1 MNDIKREIDELRKK
15 ITYHSRLY
23 YEKDAPEI
31 SDYEYDMMFRRL
43 VELES
48 EHPEYASRTSPTV
61 RVGGAALDKFEK
73 VAHTVRLGSL
83 QDVFDFD
90 ELRAFIENIDE
101 DDEYSVEYKIDGLS
115 VALTY
120 EDGVFVLGAT
130 RGDGLIGENVTENL
144 RTVRSIPLEIPYKGR
159 LVVRGEVYMPRASF
173 EKLNAARE
181 ERGEQ
186 LFANP
191 RNAAAGSLRQL
202 DSKITASRGLD
213 IFIFNVQES
222 DRVFETH
229 AESLAFLADQ
239 GFTTLPGAKVVRGV
253 DEIVG
258 AIEQFGE
265 DRASLPFDIDG
276 AVVKINK
283 LSRRVEI
290 GENTSTPKW
299 AVAYKYPPERKETTL
314 KDIQVNVGRTGVLTP
329 LAILEPVF
337 IAGSTVSRATL
348 HNLEFI
354 RERDL
359 RIGDRVVLIKA
370 GDIIPRI
377 EEAVKSKRTGAEREF
392 SFPDRC
398 PSCGE
403 PVFRDEGEAAY
414 RCTNALCPAQAT
426 RNLIHFAAKDAMNI
440 DGMGPALIEALY
452 SAGLIRDASDFYSLT
467 AEQLAALDR
476 MGEKSAANAVAA
488 IEATKTR
495 GLASLLYALGIRQVG
510 DKAAEALAKKFTDIE
525 DYFTLTVEALT
536 TVDDIGEITA
546 QNIVNYF
553 SHPQTRELIDRFKA
567 HGLVTTYVG
576 ETAQSALLEGLTF
589 VLTGTLPNMT
599 RDEASK
605 LIERNGGKVASSV
618 SKKTSYVLAG
628 EDAGSKLTKAR
639 TLGVAVIDEDGLLDM
654 IGRG

>member
-1 MNDIKREIDELRKK
+1 MDEIKREIDDLRKK

-43 VELES
+43 VEPEAA
-48 EHPEYASRTSPTV
+48 HPEYASRTSPTV

-90 ELRAFIENIDE
+90 ELRAFIANIDE

-120 EDGVFVLGAT
+120 EDGVFTLGAT
-130 RGDGLIGENVTENL
+130 RGDGLVGENVTENL
-144 RTVRSIPLEIPYKGR
+144 RTIRSIPLEIPYKGR

-173 EKLNAARE
+173 EKLNEKRE
-181 ERGEQ
+181 EQGEP

-222 DRVFETH
+222 DREFTTH
-229 AESLAFLADQ
+229 SESLAFLKDQ
-239 GFTTLPGAKVVRGV
+239 GFVTLPNARVVRGT
-253 DEIVG
+253 DAIVA
-258 AIEQFGE
+258 AIARFGE
-265 DRASLPFDIDG
+265 DRPSLPFDIDG
-276 AVVKINK
+276 AVVKINR

-290 GENTSTPKW
+290 GENTSTPRW
-299 AVAYKYPPERKETTL
+299 AVAYKYPPERKETVL
-314 KDIQVNVGRTGVLTP
+314 EDIQVNVGRTGVLTP
-329 LAILEPVF
+329 LAVLAPVF

-354 RERDL
+354 RERDI
-359 RIGDRVVLIKA
+359 RIGDTVVLIKA
-370 GDIIPRI
+370 GDIIPRV
-377 EEAVKSKRTGAEREF
+377 EEVVKAKRTGTEREF
-392 SFPDRC
+392 CFPDRC

-403 PVFRDEGEAAY
+403 PVYREEGEAAY

-440 DGMGPALIEALY
+440 DGMGPALIETLY
-452 SAGLIRDASDFYSLT
+452 AEGLIRDASDFYKLQK
-467 AEQLAALDR
+467 EQLASLDR
-476 MGEKSAANAVAA
+476 MGEKSASNVIAA

-510 DKAAEALAKKFTDIE
+510 DKAAAALAKRFRDVE
-525 DYFTLTVEALT
+525 DYFTLTVGELT
-536 TVDDIGEITA
+536 LVDDIGEITA
-546 QNIVNYF
+546 GNIVNYF
-553 SHPQTRELIDRFKA
+553 SHPQTRELIDRFKEY
-567 HGLVTTYVG
+567 GLTTVYVG
-576 ETAQSALLEGLTF
+576 EAALSARLEGLTF
-589 VLTGTLPNMT
+589 VLTGTLPTMT

-605 LIERNGGKVASSV
+605 LIERNGGKVSGSV
-618 SKKTSYVLAG
+618 SKKTSFVVAG
-628 EDAGSKLTKAR
+628 EEVGSKLTKAQA
-639 TLGVAVIDEDGLLDM
+639 LGVPVIDEEKLREMTGQN
-654 IGRG
+654 

>member
-1 MNDIKREIDELRKK
+1 MNEIKREIEDLRKK
-15 ITYHSRLY
+15 LTYHSRLY

-43 VELES
+43 VELEAA
-48 EHPEYASRTSPTV
+48 HPEYASRTSPTV

-73 VAHTVRLGSL
+73 VAHAVRLGSL

-101 DDEYSVEYKIDGLS
+101 GDEYSVEYKIDGLS

-120 EDGVFVLGAT
+120 EDGIFVLGAT

-173 EKLNAARE
+173 EKLNEKQEAD
-181 ERGEQ
+181 GKP

-213 IFIFNVQES
+213 IFIFNVQQS
-222 DRVFETH
+222 DIGFTTH
-229 AESLAFLADQ
+229 SESLAFLAEQ
-239 GFTTLPGAKVVRGV
+239 GFTTLPNAKVVSGV
-253 DEIVG
+253 DNIIA
-258 AIEQFGE
+258 AIEQFGC
-265 DRASLPFDIDG
+265 DRPALPFDIDG
-276 AVVKINK
+276 AVIKINK

-299 AVAYKYPPERKETTL
+299 AVAYKYPPERKETVL
-314 KDIQVNVGRTGVLTP
+314 EDIQVNVGRTGVLTP
-329 LAILEPVF
+329 LAVLAPVF
-337 IAGSTVSRATL
+337 IAGTTVSRATL

-354 RERDL
+354 RERDIK
-359 RIGDRVVLIKA
+359 IGDTVVLIKA
-370 GDIIPRI
+370 GDIIPRV
-377 EEAVKSKRTGAEREF
+377 EEVVKSKRTGAERDF
-392 SFPDRC
+392 AFPDRC

-403 PVFRDEGEAAY
+403 PVYREEGEAAY
-414 RCTNALCPAQAT
+414 RCTNALCPAQAA

-452 SAGLIRDASDFYSLT
+452 GAGLVRDASDFYKLKK
-467 AEQLAALDR
+467 EDLAALDR
-476 MGEKSAANAVAA
+476 MGDKSASNIVSA

-510 DKAAEALAKKFTDIE
+510 DKAAAALAKKFTDIE
-525 DYFTLTVEALT
+525 DYFTLTVDELT
-536 TVDDIGEITA
+536 TVDDIGAITA
-546 QNIVNYF
+546 ENIVNYF
-553 SHPQTRELIDRFKA
+553 SHPQTRELIDRFREY
-567 HGLVTTYVG
+567 GLTTTYVG
-576 ETAQSALLEGLTF
+576 EAAQSERLSGLTF
-589 VLTGTLPNMT
+589 VLTGTLPSMT

-605 LIERNGGKVASSV
+605 LIERNGGKVSGSV
-618 SKKTSYVLAG
+618 SKKTSFVVAG
-628 EDAGSKLTKAR
+628 EEAGSKLTKAQA
-639 TLGVAVIDEDGLLDM
+639 LGVPVIDEDGLM
-654 IGRG
+654 KMAGVG